1 MLVHIKA
8 FVAGFVSTLLFHQ
21 GLLQL
26 LYVGGAYP
34 RAAWNLAPV
43 PPLGVPAVIGPM
55 AIVISRLH
63 NQFLSSLNPT

>member
-26 LYVGGAYP
+26 LYVRRCIPARRMEPGAGAAAG
-34 RAAWNLAPV
+34 RA
-43 PPLGVPAVIGPM
+43 
-55 AIVISRLH
+55 R
-63 NQFLSSLNPT
+63 Q